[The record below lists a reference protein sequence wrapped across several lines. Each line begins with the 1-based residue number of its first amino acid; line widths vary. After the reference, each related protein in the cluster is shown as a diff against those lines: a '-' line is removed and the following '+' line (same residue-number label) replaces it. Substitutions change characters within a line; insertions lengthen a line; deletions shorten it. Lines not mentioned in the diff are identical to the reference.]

1 MKRVFLYSFI
11 IISVASCGGGDE
23 DYREPC
29 AGTNVTRQT
38 SDSLPPTNG
47 SDSLHL
53 RQFSVV
59 VGICCFSEPWM
70 TSLVMP
76 MSVILSSPK

>member
-38 SDSLPPTNG
+38 SDSLPPNNG
-47 SDSLHL
+47 SDCL
-53 RQFSVV
+53 SVD
-59 VGICCFSEPWM
+59 
-70 TSLVMP
+70 TSWQRTYRYDY
-76 MSVILSSPK
+76 

>member
-29 AGTNVTRQT
+29 AGTTVTRQT

-47 SDSLHL
+47 SDSL
-53 RQFSVV
+53 SVD
-59 VGICCFSEPWM
+59 
-70 TSLVMP
+70 TSWQRTYHYDY
-76 MSVILSSPK
+76 